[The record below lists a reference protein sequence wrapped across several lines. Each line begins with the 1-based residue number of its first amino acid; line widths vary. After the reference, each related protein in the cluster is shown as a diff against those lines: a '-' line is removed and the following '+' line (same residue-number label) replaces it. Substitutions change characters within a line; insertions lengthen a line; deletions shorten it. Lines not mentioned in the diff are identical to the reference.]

1 MKKEILLGGSILAL
15 TFSLGGPAAAQAQ
28 DGADALD
35 VIMVTAQK
43 RDESIRD
50 VPLSIVAVRDE
61 DLEARNI
68 TSVLDLGRAV
78 PNFYAARGA
87 VAANTRI
94 VVRGIGTAGNTAADQ
109 STAFFLDGVYIPRPS
124 ILYAS
129 FLDIASVEVVRGPQG
144 TLFGR
149 NSTAGGVILNSA
161 APGDELEAR
170 GFVEFGEFG
179 RRKVES
185 VVNLPVSDAVRLRF
199 AAQASEFDGFGE
211 LIRDE
216 SNFGFESTSA
226 FRASAAFDFTP
237 ALSWTV
243 RLDHTRLS
251 GDGRSAAEAVGDTLT
266 PQGRATL
273 AAILGGADNL
283 PELDDP
289 FDFRVNHIVGG
300 DLSDVQWGASSDLSY
315 AFDNGYTLSLV
326 SGWRDYDNQ
335 QVDEDIF
342 FLTAPLSGRVSG
354 LESESWSHE
363 LRLVSPEDLLDG
375 RFSFVAGLYVSHE
388 DALFTETL
396 SLTPRLCASFAPPPL
411 RAPCLNAPRGEATNL
426 RVSQASDSIAIYGQG
441 EVALTD
447 ALTLQ
452 LGARYT
458 WDERDGRFLQEA
470 ANPFAA
476 IAFRAPADT
485 DLTFSDD
492 RPTLRVG
499 LNYAPTGN
507 SLIFASY
514 STGYKSGGFNSGGG
528 TSVLTAEER
537 TFDSETA
544 DNFEVGFKSLLF
556 DNRLDVA
563 LTLYRT
569 ELEDFQARSFDG
581 TDFLT
586 RNAGSLVHQGFEADG
601 ALRIADGVE
610 LSGGVA
616 YLDSEFT
623 SFEGAQALPGCRP
636 ASPEIDGC
644 GPVGG
649 VRSVQDL
656 TGGRN
661 HFAPEWTGNLFVNLD
676 GAIADW
682 GWRANAGF
690 NYIGAQFVGGAI
702 DNNPQVL
709 QDGYALVSA
718 RLTVSAPGEMFS
730 LSVFGENL
738 TDKGYCDVS
747 FYQPLGAQLQLTDP
761 ATGGTLVR
769 CNTGAPRTVGVR
781 LSAQF

>member
-1 MKKEILLGGSILAL
+1 MTKEVLLGGTILTL
-15 TFSLGGPAAAQAQ
+15 TFGVNVPVVAQEQAGVR
-28 DGADALD
+28 DEI
-35 VIMVTAQK
+35 VVTAQK

-124 ILYAS
+124 ILYSS

-179 RRKVES
+179 QRKVEGA
-185 VVNLPVSDAVRLRF
+185 VNLPVSDAVRLRF
-199 AAQASEFDGFGE
+199 AAQASEFDGYGE
-211 LIRDE
+211 LIGDE
-216 SNFGFESTSA
+216 SNFGFESSTA
-226 FRASAAFDFTP
+226 FRASAAFDITP

-243 RLDHTRLS
+243 RADHTRLS
-251 GDGRSAAEAVGDTLT
+251 GDGRSAAEARGDTLT
-266 PQGRATL
+266 AEGRGAL
-273 AAILGGADNL
+273 AAVLGGVDNL

-300 DLSDVQWGASSDLSY
+300 DLSDVQWGVSSDISY
-315 AFDNGYTLSLV
+315 AFDNGFTLGLI

-335 QVDEDIF
+335 QADEDIF
-342 FLTAPLSGRVSG
+342 FLTAPLAGRVSG
-354 LESESWSHE
+354 LESESWSNE
-363 LRLVSPEDLLDG
+363 LRLISPEGMLNG
-375 RFSFVAGLYVSHE
+375 RFSFVAGLYASHE

-396 SLTPRLCASFAPPPL
+396 SLTPRLCATFVPALL
-411 RAPCLNAPRGEATNL
+411 RPACLNAPLANATDL
-426 RVSQASDSIAIYGQG
+426 EVSQSSDSFAIYGQG
-441 EVALTD
+441 EYAFTD

-470 ANPFAA
+470 TNPIARV
-476 IAFRAPADT
+476 AFRAPADT

-492 RPTLRVG
+492 KPTIRVG
-499 LNYAPTGN
+499 LNYTPTDN

-528 TSVLTAEER
+528 TSVLSAAER

-544 DNFEVGFKSLLF
+544 DNFELGFKSLLF
-556 DNRLDVA
+556 NNRLDVA

-581 TDFLT
+581 ANFITQ
-586 RNAGSLVHQGFEADG
+586 NAGSLVHQGVEVDG
-601 ALRIADGVE
+601 ALRIFDG
-610 LSGGVA
+610 LSLTGGAA
-616 YLDSEFT
+616 YLDSEFS
-623 SFEGAQALPGCRP
+623 SFEGAQALPGCRANSP
-636 ASPEIDGC
+636 AIEGC
-644 GPVGG
+644 GPVGAN
-649 VRSVQDL
+649 RSVQDL

-661 HFAPEWTGNLFVNLD
+661 HFAPEWTGNLFVNWD
-676 GAIADW
+676 GAVADW
-682 GWRANAGF
+682 GWRTNVGF
-690 NYIGAQFVGGAI
+690 NYVGAQFVGGAI

-709 QDGYALVSA
+709 QDGYALLSA
-718 RLTVSAPGEMFS
+718 RLTIDAPGDVFS

-747 FYQPLGAQLQLTDP
+747 FYQPLGNLLRVTDP

-769 CNTGAPRTVGVR
+769 CNTGAPRTLGVR